1 VRGTPRAGGFHTRLV
16 TVLKIGLPL
25 MAVAMLLSLF
35 LFPGEERAG
44 GGIVFSEADIE
55 ALGEGLRISRP
66 VLTGA
71 TRDDDPFRFTAETV
85 VPDAAPPTQAA
96 MERLA
101 GTITFVGG
109 QTVQLEAPVAA
120 LDLETQVVEAT
131 ERVTVTSSDGYR
143 LSADRMVLDLVA
155 GTLDAEGAVDGTG
168 PMGTITAE
176 TMSVVPAEGRTG
188 PRVFSFGN
196 GVRLVYEGADGAGTL
211 EDRGGGRSGAADG
224 ADR

>member
-1 VRGTPRAGGFHTRLV
+1 VRGTARAGGFHTRLV

-35 LFPGEERAG
+35 LFPGEERVG

-55 ALGEGLRISRP
+55 SLGEGLRISRP

-71 TRDDDPFRFTAETV
+71 TRDNDPFRFTAETV
-85 VPDAAPPTQAA
+85 VPDAAPPARA
-96 MERLA
+96 GIHRLA
-101 GTITFVGG
+101 GTITFVEG

-120 LDLETQVVEAT
+120 LDFETQVMEAT
-131 ERVTVTSSDGYR
+131 ERVTVISSDGYR

-155 GTLDAEGAVDGTG
+155 GTLDAEGTVDGEG

-176 TMSVVPAEGRTG
+176 TMSIVPVEGRTG

-196 GVRLVYEGADGAGTL
+196 GVRLVYEGADGAGAF
-211 EDRGGGRSGAADG
+211 EDRGDGRRGAADG

>member
-1 VRGTPRAGGFHTRLV
+1 VRRAARAGGFHTRLV

-35 LFPGEERAG
+35 LSPGEERFER
-44 GGIVFSEADIE
+44 GIVFSEADIE

-71 TRDDDPFRFTAETV
+71 TRDDDPFRFTAEAV
-85 VPDAAPPTQAA
+85 VPDAAPPTRAA
-96 MERLA
+96 IDRLA
-101 GTITFVGG
+101 GTINFLGG
-109 QTVQLEAPVAA
+109 QTFWVQAPVAE
-120 LDLETQVVEAT
+120 LDFETQVMEAS

-143 LSADRMVLDLVA
+143 ISADRMVLDLLA
-155 GTLDAEGAVDGTG
+155 GTLEAEGSVDGEG

-176 TMSVVPAEGRTG
+176 TMSIVPAEGRSG

-196 GVRLVYEGADGAGTL
+196 GVRLVYDETNGAGP
-211 EDRGGGRSGAADG
+211 
-224 ADR
+224 

>member
-1 VRGTPRAGGFHTRLV
+1 VAVRGGGFHTRLV
-16 TVLKIGLPL
+16 TILKIGLPL

-35 LFPGEERAG
+35 LFPGEERFE
-44 GGIVFSEADIE
+44 GGIVFTEADLE

-85 VPDAAPPTQAA
+85 IPDAAPPTRAIIDGL
-96 MERLA
+96 E

-109 QTVQLEAPVAA
+109 QHFAVEAPVAEV
-120 LDLETQVVEAT
+120 DLETQVMVAS

-143 LSADRMVLDLVA
+143 ISADRMVLDLVA
-155 GTLDAEGAVDGTG
+155 GTLEAEGAVDGAG

-176 TMSVVPAEGRTG
+176 TMSAAPAEGRSG

-196 GVRLVYEGADGAGTL
+196 GVRLIYDEADGAGP
-211 EDRGGGRSGAADG
+211 
-224 ADR
+224 